1 MDFNEQLKFPKTVSL
16 NVLFE
21 NSDAETKLY
30 THDAKFL
37 TTGKL
42 IIDSFNIQ
50 ESDILKGFVIKVSN
64 PTIQTI
70 SILINDAVIEIAKP
84 IILEDG
90 KTSMFT
96 FQIFNQNGVVQC
108 PKLFDINFICEPI
121 PSQEVPAI
129 LQYHGIVIEEIEDF
143 LEYNQYYS
151 IYQLNMKTL
160 PDEKANN
167 KVLTIYY
174 SPTQN
179 PPYNVRFLDLADIDE
194 FIKAIEL
201 SYFWKTPIIY
211 KFQESAKKEPHRLI
225 TVEIS
230 KEYDSKLESD
240 PLLRYETRTV
250 EIPNTKLISK
260 SFLVHKSDRSDI
272 EGHLLAEY
280 GLVPYTTIV
289 KMPRTEIDYDRM
301 KQIFDTQM
309 NVLKKI
315 YGI

>member
-1 MDFNEQLKFPKTVSL
+1 MDFNEQVKFPKTVSL
-16 NVLFE
+16 NVLYE

-64 PTIQTI
+64 PKIQTI
-70 SILINDAVIEIAKP
+70 SILINDSVIEIAKP

-90 KTSMFT
+90 KTFMFT

-121 PSQEVPAI
+121 PPQEVPAMI
-129 LQYHGIVIEEIEDF
+129 QYHGVVVEEIEDF

-151 IYQLNMKTL
+151 IYQLKSE
-160 PDEKANN
+160 EKSN

-179 PPYNVRFLDLADIDE
+179 PPYNVRFLDLADVNE
-194 FIKAIEL
+194 FIKVVEL
-201 SYFWKTPIIY
+201 SYLWRTPIIY

-225 TVEIS
+225 TIEVS
-230 KEYDSKLESD
+230 KEYDSKLEGD

-260 SFLVHKSDRSDI
+260 SFIVHKSDRSDI

-280 GLVPYTTIV
+280 GLVPYTTII
-289 KMPRTEIDYDRM
+289 KIPRTEIDYDRM
-301 KQIFDTQM
+301 KQIFDAQM